1 MKALFKIPHLNEME
15 IKGIGF
21 YFDYLVRCS
30 KTDREIKKIP
40 LIDEVIDL
48 IEDAMP
54 DLKTPNLFRK
64 KMYDLQEELL
74 QYQTIDES
82 RIITNLL
89 KKIIS
94 ERSSCI
100 FKTKNQGNGI
110 ENILVNNLKYWEYI
124 IDDSIYDLICVDFI
138 ECLQYLN
145 SFTYV
150 AHFIITEYDDDFNGI
165 DTFTD
170 EMIMTDQI
178 KDYWNYY
185 EPNNDMTKSCK
196 SEIILTFN
204 KTQEIINISIPFEKL
219 KHKQDFVDFLLDN
232 EVRSEERRLD
242 LCKISTSI
250 ILTKEQIENIGDDY
264 DLFLS
269 WYLECSGKFYFNEY
283 E

>member
-1 MKALFKIPHLNEME
+1 MKTPFKIPHLNEME

-21 YFDYLVRCS
+21 YFDYLVRSS

-64 KMYDLQEELL
+64 KIYDLQEELL
-74 QYQTIDES
+74 QYHTIDES

-110 ENILVNNLKYWEYI
+110 ENILVNDLKYWEYI

-150 AHFIITEYDDDFNGI
+150 AHFIIPEYDDDFNKI
-165 DTFTD
+165 NSITDT
-170 EMIMTDQI
+170 MIMTDEI

-185 EPNNDMTKSCK
+185 EPKHDMTKSCK
-196 SEIILTFN
+196 SQIILTFN
-204 KTQEIINISIPFEKL
+204 NNQEIINLSIPFEELKL
-219 KHKQDFVDFLLDN
+219 KQDFVNFLLDN
-232 EVRSEERRLD
+232 EVKTEARRID

-250 ILTKEQIENIGDDY
+250 IFTNEQKEKIGADY
-264 DLFLS
+264 DVFLS
-269 WYLECSGKFYFNEY
+269 WYNECSGKFYFNNY